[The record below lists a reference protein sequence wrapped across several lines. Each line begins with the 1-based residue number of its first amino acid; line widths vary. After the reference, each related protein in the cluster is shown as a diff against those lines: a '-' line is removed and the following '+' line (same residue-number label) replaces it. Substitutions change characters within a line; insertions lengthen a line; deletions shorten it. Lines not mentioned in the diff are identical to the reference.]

1 MIRQQAVLSRGGKN
15 VVREHAAPTR
25 LPLDGGRGAP
35 RGGDNPPGFMG
46 RTFGLTNVASVPDLL
61 LSKPWPRQPG
71 FCPYSISQEVG
82 SLSEKSRPAVVVCVL
97 GEIAWSCRKPVDSA
111 Q

>member
-25 LPLDGGRGAP
+25 LPLDGGRRAP

-46 RTFGLTNVASVPDLL
+46 RTFGLNQRRFGAGLAAIETLAETAGFLSLQHFARGGFAKRKISPRRRGLL
-61 LSKPWPRQPG
+61 PR
-71 FCPYSISQEVG
+71 
-82 SLSEKSRPAVVVCVL
+82 
-97 GEIAWSCRKPVDSA
+97 
-111 Q
+111 